1 LFDIDFLKKYNDTYG
16 HHQGDDCLK
25 EVAKTSM
32 SILKRPSDVIARYGG
47 EEFAIILPETARDGA
62 FIVAETLRKT
72 IQALAIPHVSSEV
85 LPIVTVSVGVS
96 TIIPKPKDKL
106 SQIIAN
112 SDQVLYQS
120 KGDGRNKVSMYRG

>member
-1 LFDIDFLKKYNDTYG
+1 MEVHWHPSLQVLLSTPLSLILFDIDFLKKYNDTYG

-62 FIVAETLRKT
+62 FIVAETL
-72 IQALAIPHVSSEV
+72 S
-85 LPIVTVSVGVS
+85 
-96 TIIPKPKDKL
+96 KPFKP
-106 SQIIAN
+106 
-112 SDQVLYQS
+112 
-120 KGDGRNKVSMYRG
+120 